1 MTFPPALSADHA
13 LFLDFDGTLVE
24 IAQTPDGIR
33 VADGLCPLLQ
43 AVAEKLAGAL
53 AVVSG
58 RPLSE
63 IDALLSPLH
72 LPAAGL
78 HGLEHRPTLG
88 AAIERVPAPPE
99 LDILRQRIAEAGLIE
114 GGVQLEDKGLALAVH
129 YRRAPERGDELA
141 RIMGDFCSDLDRLH
155 LLHGK
160 MVLEAKARGHDKG
173 VAVEGFLREPVFA
186 GRVPVFV
193 GDDVTDEDGFRAA
206 REAGGF
212 GIKVGAGKT
221 VADHCLDDVAAVHR
235 WLDAFLRQTEPA

>member
-1 MTFPPALSADHA
+1 MTLPPALSAGHA
-13 LFLDFDGTLVE
+13 LFLDFDGTLVD

-43 AVAEKLAGAL
+43 AVAERLDGAL

-63 IDALLSPLH
+63 IDTLLSPLH

-78 HGLEHRPTLG
+78 HGLEHRSAID
-88 AAIERVPAPPE
+88 AAIDRVPPPPE
-99 LDILRQRIAEAGLIE
+99 LDILRRRIAEAGLIE
-114 GGVQLEDKGLALAVH
+114 GGVTLEDKGLALAVH
-129 YRRAPERGDELA
+129 YRGAPERGDELA
-141 RIMGDFCSDLDRLH
+141 RIMGDFCSDLARLH

-173 VAVEGFLREPVFA
+173 VAVSGFLREPIFA
-186 GRVPVFV
+186 GRVPIFV
-193 GDDVTDEDGFRAA
+193 GDDVTDEDGFKAA

-212 GIKVGAGKT
+212 GIKVGTGKT
-221 VADHCLDDVAAVHR
+221 VADFRLDDVAAVHG
-235 WLDAFLRQTEPA
+235 WLDAFVEQMEPA